1 MRTAAGS
8 LSRSSTRFVEAVGAA
23 CIDGIQL
30 FGALTLF
37 FGEMLTWLVTR
48 LPRAGVLYPVL
59 FEIGLLSLPMVMLTG
74 AFIGMV
80 IAVQTI
86 DQFRFLHLES
96 NLGAT
101 INLSLVRELGPVL
114 TATML
119 AGRVGGSMAAEL
131 GTMKITEQIDAL
143 RVLGANP
150 MQHLVVPRFVA
161 CVVMIPLLALFAD
174 GAGVIGGWFFG
185 TQVLGVNSV
194 HYWIHSESVV
204 SAFDVFTG
212 VGKCFFFGAAIA
224 VIGCHRG
231 FHCKAG
237 AEGVGQAATEAFVYS
252 FFAILVLDFLLG
264 VVFTEMN
271 RLLSPSLSAF

>member
-1 MRTAAGS
+1 MRTVAGAM
-8 LSRSSTRFVEAVGAA
+8 SRAPSRFVEAVGAV
-23 CIDGIQL
+23 CVDGVRL
-30 FGALTLF
+30 FGDLTLF
-37 FGEMLTWLVTR
+37 FGEMLAWLVTR
-48 LPRAGVLYPVL
+48 LPRAGVLLPAL

-119 AGRVGGSMAAEL
+119 AGRVGGAMAAEL

-150 MQHLVVPRFVA
+150 MQHLVVPRFIA

-174 GAGVIGGWFFG
+174 GAGV
-185 TQVLGVNSV
+185 
-194 HYWIHSESVV
+194 
-204 SAFDVFTG
+204 
-212 VGKCFFFGAAIA
+212 CRR
-224 VIGCHRG
+224 RG
-231 FHCKAG
+231 RG
-237 AEGVGQAATEAFVYS
+237 RG
-252 FFAILVLDFLLG
+252 LVLRDAG
-264 VVFTEMN
+264 PGRQQ
-271 RLLSPSLSAF
+271 RLLVLPLLDPQRIGRLGLRNPSSPASASASSSGRPSP